1 MCMVSRKMV
10 LINLFFRA
18 ACSCLENPRD
28 GGAWWSAIYGVAQG
42 RTRLKQL
49 GGSSSSSSS
58 GDADIANRLM
68 DTVWEGEWDELRQ

>member
-1 MCMVSRKMV
+1 MVSRKMV
-10 LINLFFRA
+10 LINLFCRA

-28 GGAWWSAIYGVAQG
+28 GGAWWSAIYRVAQG
-42 RTRLKQL
+42 GTRLKQL
-49 GGSSSSSSS
+49 GSSSSSS